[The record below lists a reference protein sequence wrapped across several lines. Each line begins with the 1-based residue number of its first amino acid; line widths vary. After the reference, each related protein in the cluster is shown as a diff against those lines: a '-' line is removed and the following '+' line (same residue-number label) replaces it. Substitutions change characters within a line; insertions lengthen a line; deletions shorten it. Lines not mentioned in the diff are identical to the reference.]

1 MKKDYA
7 EYLLRETK
15 EKYNLIAEEFARY
28 REKPWPEAKF
38 LVDEYAI
45 PGERILDL
53 GCGVGQWYK
62 FFNKKEVDYTGA
74 DFSEKL
80 IEIAKIKYSK
90 AKFKVT
96 NVINLPFPDN
106 YFDKVYAIAL
116 FHHIP
121 SKEFQTQLLKEIKR
135 VLKPD
140 GLLILTVWNL
150 WQKWRTRKIIFKF
163 GLLKIL
169 GKSKLDFGD
178 ILMDWQGM
186 KNCYFH
192 CFTKKKL
199 LKLIREINFN
209 LIKDG
214 EFLVGAERKFTPRL
228 SNSNFYIIAQKTIA
242 DKGR

>member
-7 EYLLRETK
+7 ERLLRETK
-15 EKYNLIAEEFARY
+15 EKYNLVAREFARY
-28 REKPWPEAKF
+28 RKKPWPEAKF

-53 GCGVGQWYK
+53 GCGVGQWYE
-62 FFNKKEVDYTGA
+62 FFNKKEVDYTGV

-80 IEIAKIKYSK
+80 IEIARNKHPK
-90 AKFKVT
+90 ARFKLADA
-96 NVINLPFPDN
+96 INLPFPDR
-106 YFDKVYAIAL
+106 YFDKVYAVAL

-121 SKEFQTQLLKEIKR
+121 SKEFQMQLLKEIKR
-135 VLKPD
+135 VLKLD
-140 GLLILTVWNL
+140 GLLISTVWNL

-163 GLLKIL
+163 ALLKIL

-199 LKLIREINFN
+199 LKLIREIDFN
-209 LIKDG
+209 LVRDG
-214 EFLVGAERKFTPRL
+214 EFLVGTEKKFTPKL
-228 SNSNFYIIAQKTIA
+228 SNSNFYIIAQK
-242 DKGR
+242 G